1 MRRIATIAGATC
13 GLSAI
18 PALAFAETS
27 TAGDAAAAS
36 VAGLFFL
43 VFGVIMTISYVIMP
57 LLVIGT
63 MVLWVLAIVDAATRN
78 DWEYPNALQGRPS
91 TNDKMMWLLVV
102 ILAGVVGA
110 LVYYFVVMR
119 PYPLKS
125 VRARLA
131 AQYPQYYA
139 AQAAP
144 YAPPG
149 PAAPSADASATTPA
163 ESPAADE
170 PPASEAPESL

>member
-1 MRRIATIAGATC
+1 MAVAAC

-27 TAGDAAAAS
+27 TAGDAAAAG

-57 LLVIGT
+57 LFVIGA
-63 MVLWVLAIVDAATRN
+63 MVLWVFAIVDAATRN

-110 LVYYFVVMR
+110 AVYYFVVMR

-125 VRARLA
+125 VRARLT

-139 AQAAP
+139 VQTAP
-144 YAPPG
+144 YAPPT
-149 PAAPSADASATTPA
+149 PSAPSAPPADASAATPA
-163 ESPAADE
+163 DGPVADE
-170 PPASEAPESL
+170 PPVPEAPESV

>member
-1 MRRIATIAGATC
+1 MRRIAASAVAAC

-18 PALAFAETS
+18 PAVAFAQS
-27 TAGDAAAAS
+27 SSAGDAAAAGA
-36 VAGLFFL
+36 AGFFFL
-43 VFGVIMTISYVIMP
+43 VFGVIMAISYVVIP
-57 LLVIGT
+57 LLAIGT

-78 DWEYPNALQGRPS
+78 DWEYPNAIQGRPS

-102 ILAGVVGA
+102 ILAGIVGA

-119 PYPLKS
+119 PYPLKT
-125 VRARLA
+125 VRERLT

-144 YAPPG
+144 YAPP
-149 PAAPSADASATTPA
+149 APPADASTTVPPQ
-163 ESPAADE
+163 SPATGE
-170 PPASEAPESL
+170 PSAPQAPESD